1 MTIADRIKL
10 VQELA
15 LIEKRTKKHLSG
27 GIQYLTDDDLKKL
40 VDKLKKE
47 YL

>member
-10 VQELA
+10 VNELTH
-15 LIEKRTKKHLSG
+15 IEKKTKKCLSG